1 MLRGLFAAISQ
12 ANFTENYTVFR
23 SMGSPTFQSKYSAEQ
38 LKTNSSGVR
47 KLKVDFTQTLTTEPE
62 IVATLGKI
70 SDTQAINLMGYFPTE
85 HHKIEFNI
93 TYQAIDNIWRMET
106 FEIDAKKIK

>member
-38 LKTNSSGVR
+38 LKTNFSGVR
-47 KLKVDFTQTLTTEPE
+47 KLKVDFCNASAPYGLNG
-62 IVATLGKI
+62 LI
-70 SDTQAINLMGYFPTE
+70 S
-85 HHKIEFNI
+85 
-93 TYQAIDNIWRMET
+93 
-106 FEIDAKKIK
+106 